1 MLSVHY
7 FIFLGELEMDTKH
20 LEYFRIVY
28 EEKSIHAAAKKLFIS
43 PQGLGKII
51 QNLEVEFKTPLF
63 TRTKNGVFPTESGT
77 LFYEQCVKTC
87 RELKLL
93 QTRMERMKKEI
104 RSLKIGFATGT
115 LQLFPMDL
123 LFQFI
128 ENHRE
133 IQIHW
138 WEYSNQVLI
147 RKILASEIDY
157 GFVVGNAH
165 NNDLTQKL
173 RCVCPVVLLVY
184 EGHPLYEEKVISLDM
199 LRNENLIL
207 MNESFQ
213 IYHDFTAACRIH
225 GFEPKVIA
233 KTMDGGS
240 LYRLCTEKIGLAV
253 TPHFPLQNYLHVK
266 AIPLAGDYTWEI
278 YGSCRKDSDTG
289 SELALLETYLDER
302 LPADSLNP

>member
-1 MLSVHY
+1 
-7 FIFLGELEMDTKH
+7 MDTKH

-51 QNLEVEFKTPLF
+51 QNLEAEFGTTFF

-77 LFYEQCVKTC
+77 LFYEQCVKTGQD
-87 RELKLL
+87 LKLL
-93 QTRMERMKKEI
+93 RSRMERMEEKV
-104 RSLKIGFATGT
+104 RSLRIGFATGT
-115 LQLFPMDL
+115 LQLFPLDI

-138 WEYSNQVLI
+138 CEYSNQTLI
-147 RKILASEIDY
+147 QKILSSEVDY

-165 NNDLTQKL
+165 KNRLIQKL
-173 RCVCPVVLLVY
+173 RCVCPVVLLIY
-184 EGHPLYEEKVISLDM
+184 EGHPLYDEKVISLDM
-199 LRNENLIL
+199 LRNEDLIL

-233 KTMDGGS
+233 KTMDGGT

-253 TPHFPLQNYLHVK
+253 TPRFPLQNYLHVRS
-266 AIPLAGDYTWEI
+266 IPLAGNYAWEI
-278 YGSCRKDSDTG
+278 YGSCEKDPNTSN
-289 SELALLETYLDER
+289 ELALLEAYLDER
-302 LPADSLNP
+302 LPV